1 MRCDNFVRP
10 VDKIGLAP
18 RAYVEIMHELDS
30 LHCEF
35 FVKIGD
41 GAFFD
46 ESGEYGIPV
55 SNQ

>member
-1 MRCDNFVRP
+1 VRCDNFVRP
-10 VDKIGLAP
+10 ADKIGLAP

-30 LHCEF
+30 SHCEF

-55 SNQ
+55 SN